1 MATIY
6 ETIKYDDCQRPK
18 YTPFELSSLVKMK
31 RREEN
36 LDKYSFAEKYGVEVQ
51 SLIEIEEIKQSFSPN
66 LYLACCKILNM
77 SIEEITSVEED
88 DLSCASFRAFADTD
102 NMQKTV
108 NLANFLFNEIIMQ
121 KRINAI

>member
-36 LDKYSFAEKYGVEVQ
+36 LDQYSFAKKYDVEAQ

-77 SIEEITSVEED
+77 SIEEITGTEED
-88 DLSCASFRAFADTD
+88 DLSCASFRASADTD
-102 NMQKTV
+102 NIQKTV

-121 KRINAI
+121 KRINAV

>member
-1 MATIY
+1 METIY

-31 RREEN
+31 RQEEN
-36 LDKYSFAEKYGVEVQ
+36 LDQFSFAEKYDVEML

-66 LYLACCKILNM
+66 LYIACCKILNM
-77 SIEEITSVEED
+77 SIEEITSTEDD
-88 DLSCASFRAFADTD
+88 DLSCASFRASADSD

-121 KRINAI
+121 KRINAV